1 MKKRALLAVFAALS
15 VGICAFAAA
24 GCNPM
29 TAGQGD
35 GDGTEQSGEITGE
48 GTPETPDNPLG
59 FDATVTAE
67 TWDAALHFEGVTNV
81 SMRGTVVGA
90 VSQGVI
96 NAISRL
102 DGDKVYIRQSAGDM
116 LDENYYRYYEKLS
129 DGTGN
134 PSAPSQ
140 WRADVYTRAEG
151 TEQGWILERDRT
163 IGSWYDSTIAP
174 LLYVFY
180 EAYDAAVYDASRGC
194 YTLSGYAV
202 EEEGIVF
209 ERAEFTFAD
218 DKLTSFSFQLGA
230 IEGVMTFYDYG
241 ATSVTLPTEIVP
253 DRTVT
258 KEEWIKAIS
267 LEGVDNVTSV
277 FTQSQNGQDAVT
289 ITAKIDGKRLYSST
303 KADGYEDIFY
313 FEVSEWIS
321 TGEVERGYEGV
332 SLKGTMYTPLENGGW
347 RAQSPYYIESYTMP
361 NTVLLRVLPY
371 DLFTYNAKTGLYEA
385 ENLPSDGQAFGI
397 KRVQIGF
404 EDGKLV
410 SCEVELDNG
419 IYVDAVYFD
428 YGTTAVTLPKATE
441 TVTVPD
447 MPPWETKRS

>member
-1 MKKRALLAVFAALS
+1 MPS
-15 VGICAFAAA
+15 
-24 GCNPM
+24 
-29 TAGQGD
+29 
-35 GDGTEQSGEITGE
+35 E
-48 GTPETPDNPLG
+48 PET
-59 FDATVTAE
+59 TVTSE

-81 SMRGTVVGA
+81 PMRGTVVGA

-96 NAISRL
+96 NAISFL

-134 PSAPSQ
+134 PSEPSQ
-140 WRADVYTRAEG
+140 WRADVYARAEG
-151 TEQGWILERDRT
+151 TEQGWSLERDRT

-180 EAYDAAVYDASRGC
+180 DAYDAAVYDASRGC

-218 DKLTSFSFQLGA
+218 GKLTAFSFQLGA
-230 IEGVMTFYDYG
+230 IECEMTFYDYG
-241 ATSVTLPTEIVP
+241 ATVMTLPTEIVP

-258 KEEWIKAIS
+258 KEEWAKAIS
-267 LEGVDNVTSV
+267 LEGVDNVTTV
-277 FTQSQNGQDAVT
+277 FTQSQNGQDALT

-321 TGEVERGYEGV
+321 TGEVEWGYEGV
-332 SLKGTMYTPLENGGW
+332 SLKGTMYTPLKTEVGARKALIISNHI
-347 RAQSPYYIESYTMP
+347 PC
-361 NTVLLRVLPY
+361 RVR
-371 DLFTYNAKTGLYEA
+371 D
-385 ENLPSDGQAFGI
+385 
-397 KRVQIGF
+397 
-404 EDGKLV
+404 
-410 SCEVELDNG
+410 
-419 IYVDAVYFD
+419 
-428 YGTTAVTLPKATE
+428 
-441 TVTVPD
+441 
-447 MPPWETKRS
+447 

>member
-48 GTPETPDNPLG
+48 GTPETPDNPSG

-96 NAISRL
+96 NAISFL

-151 TEQGWILERDRT
+151 TEQGWSLERDRT

-180 EAYDAAVYDASRGC
+180 DAYDAAVYDASRGC

-209 ERAEFTFAD
+209 ERAEFTFAGGR
-218 DKLTSFSFQLGA
+218 LTSFSFQLGA
-230 IEGVMTFYDYG
+230 IECEMTFYDYG
-241 ATSVTLPTEIVP
+241 ATVVTLPTEIVP

-258 KEEWIKAIS
+258 KEDLKCP
-267 LEGVDNVTSV
+267 
-277 FTQSQNGQDAVT
+277 NGFRQ
-289 ITAKIDGKRLYSST
+289 GKSS
-303 KADGYEDIFY
+303 G
-313 FEVSEWIS
+313 
-321 TGEVERGYEGV
+321 
-332 SLKGTMYTPLENGGW
+332 
-347 RAQSPYYIESYTMP
+347 
-361 NTVLLRVLPY
+361 
-371 DLFTYNAKTGLYEA
+371 
-385 ENLPSDGQAFGI
+385 
-397 KRVQIGF
+397 
-404 EDGKLV
+404 
-410 SCEVELDNG
+410 
-419 IYVDAVYFD
+419 
-428 YGTTAVTLPKATE
+428 
-441 TVTVPD
+441 D
-447 MPPWETKRS
+447 MREFP